1 METVRRISTVQRGIS
16 EWCPESRQPL
26 KALLLWCFRENI
38 RLIWMACGHVEKLK
52 MEKTMAKVVV
62 KHLKEEIAG

>member
-1 METVRRISTVQRGIS
+1 METVSRISTVQRGIS
-16 EWCPESRQPL
+16 EWWPERRQPL

-52 MEKTMAKVVV
+52 MEETEGR
-62 KHLKEEIAG
+62 H

>member
-1 METVRRISTVQRGIS
+1 VVAG
-16 EWCPESRQPL
+16 
-26 KALLLWCFRENI
+26 KAAAAEGALALVLPGEYSAH
-38 RLIWMACGHVEKLK
+38 LDGLCGHVEKLK

>member
-1 METVRRISTVQRGIS
+1 
-16 EWCPESRQPL
+16 
-26 KALLLWCFRENI
+26 
-38 RLIWMACGHVEKLK
+38 MACEHVEKLK